1 VLGQIEHHR
10 PTGFLLAYGGAG
22 NGMALWRDVGDAQAD
37 QVAAAQLAV
46 DAEVEQRQ
54 VADATRELQRAANG
68 PDILNPQRRLGA
80 DQLALVSGRAAW
92 RDGG

>member
-1 VLGQIEHHR
+1 
-10 PTGFLLAYGGAG
+10 
-22 NGMALWRDVGDAQAD
+22 MALRCDVGDAEAD

-54 VADATRELQRAANG
+54 VADAARELQRAANG

-80 DQLALVSGRAAW
+80 DQLALVPGRGVA
-92 RDGG
+92 RRGMR